1 MTELPIFPLN
11 TVLFPG
17 GNLPLRVFETRYVD
31 MTRNCLRNNRPFGV
45 CLISEGKEVG
55 VPALPHGLGCLATI
69 IDCDTQQLGMFQLQT
84 VGGQRF
90 RINSQTANSQGLILA
105 DVTLIEDEP
114 RMALPEDFR
123 NCAQLLQLMLD
134 RHGEA
139 LFPKPHRM
147 DDADW
152 VGFRL
157 AERLPLP
164 LSMRQQLLEM
174 DDNLQR
180 LTALQQ
186 LLTGIDPSSTAVR

>member
-1 MTELPIFPLN
+1 M
-11 TVLFPG
+11 
-17 GNLPLRVFETRYVD
+17 RVFETRYVD

-45 CLISEGKEVG
+45 CLIREGKEVG
-55 VPALPHGLGCLATI
+55 APALPHELGCLATI
-69 IDCDTQQLGMFQLQT
+69 VDCDTQQLGVFQLQT
-84 VGGQRF
+84 IGGQRF
-90 RINSQTANSQGLILA
+90 RINRQTANSQGLILA

-123 NCAQLLQLMLD
+123 NCAQLLQLMLE
-134 RHGEA
+134 RHGDA
-139 LFPKPHRM
+139 LFPKPHRL

-180 LTALQQ
+180 LTALQR
-186 LLTGIDPSSTAVR
+186 LLTGIDPSPTTSR

>member
-1 MTELPIFPLN
+1 MTELPIFPLK

-17 GNLPLRVFETRYVD
+17 GSLPLRVFETRYVD

-45 CLISEGKEVG
+45 CLIREGKEVG
-55 VPALPHGLGCLATI
+55 APALPHELGCLATI
-69 IDCDTQQLGMFQLQT
+69 VDCDTQQLGVFQLQT
-84 VGGQRF
+84 IGGQRF
-90 RINSQTANSQGLILA
+90 RINRQTANSQGLILA

-123 NCAQLLQLMLD
+123 NCAQLLQLMLE
-134 RHGEA
+134 RHGDA
-139 LFPKPHRM
+139 LFPKPHRL

-180 LTALQQ
+180 LTALQR
-186 LLTGIDPSSTAVR
+186 LLTGIDPSPTTSR